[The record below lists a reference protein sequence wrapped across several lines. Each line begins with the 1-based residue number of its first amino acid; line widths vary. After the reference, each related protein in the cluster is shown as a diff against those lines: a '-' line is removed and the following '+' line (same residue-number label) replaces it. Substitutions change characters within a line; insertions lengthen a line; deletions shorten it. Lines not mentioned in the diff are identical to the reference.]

1 MLTRSNGTEWKS
13 QKNYKDYPQDNWI
26 SYDKIANWIIEQGY
40 IPNTTIEKIVE
51 KISNVLDDYE
61 IFNPYTAEFQE
72 EKLLKYINET
82 GGIGK
87 LDIPPNKYNENI
99 EYLVDYIILL
109 MKQIHDNKPSEAY
122 YLAIKENML
131 KQYKMI

>member
-1 MLTRSNGTEWKS
+1 MITLSNGTEWKA
-13 QKNYKDYPQDNWI
+13 QKNYKNYPKDDWIGLDN
-26 SYDKIANWIIEQGY
+26 IANWIIEQGY

-51 KISNVLDDYE
+51 KISNVSDDYE
-61 IFNPYTAEFQE
+61 IFNPYTSEFQE
-72 EKLLKYINET
+72 EKLLKYINEI
-82 GGIGK
+82 GGIEK
-87 LDIPPNKYNENI
+87 LDMPPNKYNENM

>member
-1 MLTRSNGTEWKS
+1 MLTYSDGTEWKS
-13 QKNYKDYPQDNWI
+13 QKNYKHYPKGNWI
-26 SYDKIANWIIEQGY
+26 GLDNIANWIIKQGY

-61 IFNPYTAEFQE
+61 IFNPYTSEFQE
-72 EKLLKYINET
+72 EKLLKYINEI
-82 GGIGK
+82 GGIEK
-87 LDIPPNKYNENI
+87 LDMPPNKYNENI